1 VLETTHRKLPFG
13 IAQIGKAFR
22 NEITVKN
29 FIFRTREFEQM
40 DVQYFCKPEEADGWY
55 EYWKKNRQDF
65 YTQAMGFSPEHI
77 KWRQHDPDERAFYA
91 KDAWD
96 VQYQFGEIGFQE
108 VEGVHHRGDYDLTQH
123 QKFGHGPFVF

>member
-1 VLETTHRKLPFG
+1 
-13 IAQIGKAFR
+13 
-22 NEITVKN
+22 
-29 FIFRTREFEQM
+29 M
-40 DVQYFCKPEEADGWY
+40 DIQYFCRPEEADQWY

-65 YTQAMGFSPEHI
+65 YTQAMGFSPEHV

-108 VEGVHHRGDYDLTQH
+108 SRRRASPRQLRSDPASEIFRNR
-123 QKFGHGPFVF
+123 PFVF